1 MKKQPDSNSRQR
13 TRRAILEAM
22 VDVIMRPDGI
32 GFSVQAVADRAGV
45 THRTIYN
52 HFPTREAL
60 CDAFADY
67 VDESLVE
74 AIGAD
79 PEPGLA
85 LESLPADVDGLYR
98 TLGLRDRHA
107 RAYVMLMI
115 GNRRPMTGWQRRSR
129 RIEQLV
135 ASERQGDTVL
145 TPQQVTAALRMFVSS
160 MGWHLLTEQCG
171 LTTEEA
177 AATAAWATRSLL
189 EAAVGKRTAKPK
201 SRRSPGGTNATV
213 RRRR

>member
-1 MKKQPDSNSRQR
+1 
-13 TRRAILEAM
+13 
-22 VDVIMRPDGI
+22 
-32 GFSVQAVADRAGV
+32 
-45 THRTIYN
+45 
-52 HFPTREAL
+52 
-60 CDAFADY
+60 
-67 VDESLVE
+67 
-74 AIGAD
+74 
-79 PEPGLA
+79 
-85 LESLPADVDGLYR
+85 LPADVDGLYR

-129 RIEQLV
+129 RIEELV
-135 ASERQGDTVL
+135 ASEQSADAAL
-145 TPQQVTAALRMFVSS
+145 PPQQVAAALRMFVSS

-189 EAAVGKRTAKPK
+189 EAAIGKKTPKSK
-201 SRRSPGGTNATV
+201 SRRSPGGANATV